1 MQTNK
6 KETMIKAVAF
16 FLLVVSFLLV
26 HLIYPDFF
34 PRMIHLTTSGDI
46 NTLVEFFRS
55 FGIWAMFFSF
65 WLDVLVNALGFL
77 PSIFISTANGI
88 VFGIVP
94 GIIISW
100 LAETVGVI
108 ISFLLMR
115 TILRSSAE
123 KIIAKSGSLKK
134 IDEFSGKKGFQL
146 MLIMRTI
153 PYFPSGV
160 LTALGAL
167 SSISLRDYA
176 LANLI
181 GKFPSTALEV
191 VVGHDIVLFEEN
203 LLRLTLIVI
212 GATAVYGFFW
222 YYQRKESL
230 FYGEIEIKKKE
241 RRS

>member
-222 YYQRKESL
+222 YYQRK
-230 FYGEIEIKKKE
+230 KE
-241 RRS
+241 RKVSSTEKSK

>member
-1 MQTNK
+1 
-6 KETMIKAVAF
+6 MIKGIA
-16 FLLVVSFLLV
+16 FLLLVLSFLLV
-26 HLIYPDFF
+26 HILYPDFF
-34 PRMIHLTTSGDI
+34 PRMFHLVTSGDI
-46 NTLVEFFRS
+46 DALAEFFRS
-55 FGIWAMFFSF
+55 FGAWAMFFSF
-65 WLDVLVNALGFL
+65 WIDVLVNALGFL

-88 VFGIVP
+88 VFGIIP

-123 KIIAKSGSLKK
+123 KIIAKSGALKK

-167 SSISLRDYA
+167 SSISLRDYV

-191 VVGHDIVLFEEN
+191 IVGHDIVLFEQN
-203 LLRLTLIVI
+203 LHRLTMVVI
-212 GATAVYGFFW
+212 GATAVYGLLW
-222 YYQRKESL
+222 YYQRKKE
-230 FYGEIEIKKKE
+230 KKTSAEDTK
-241 RRS
+241 

>member
-1 MQTNK
+1 MQTK
-6 KETMIKAVAF
+6 QKETMIKAVAF

-34 PRMIHLTTSGDI
+34 PQMIHLTTSGDI
-46 NTLVEFFRS
+46 NALVEFFRS

-222 YYQRKESL
+222 YYQRKKE
-230 FYGEIEIKKKE
+230 KKVSSAEK
-241 RRS
+241 SK

>member
-1 MQTNK
+1 
-6 KETMIKAVAF
+6 MIKAVAF

-222 YYQRKESL
+222 YYQRK
-230 FYGEIEIKKKE
+230 KE
-241 RRS
+241 RKVSSTEKSK

>member
-1 MQTNK
+1 
-6 KETMIKAVAF
+6 MIKVAVLV
-16 FLLVVSFLLV
+16 LLIGSFGLV
-26 HLIYPDFF
+26 HLVVPDFF
-34 PRMIHLTTSGDI
+34 PHMLHLTTSGDI
-46 NTLVEFFRS
+46 NALVEFFRS
-55 FGIWAMFFSF
+55 FGIWGMFFSF
-65 WLDVLVNALGFL
+65 WLDVLINALGFL

-108 ISFLLMR
+108 LSFILMR

-123 KIIAKSGSLKK
+123 KLIAKSGSLQK

-153 PYFPSGV
+153 PYFPSGI

-167 SSISLRDYA
+167 SSISLRDYV

-191 VVGHDIVLFEEN
+191 VVGHDLVLLNEH
-203 LLRLTLIVI
+203 LLRLTMIVL
-212 GATAVYGFFW
+212 GATAVYGLLW
-222 YYQRKESL
+222 YFQRKKEKRES
-230 FYGEIEIKKKE
+230 EKDSPHNK
-241 RRS
+241 

>member
-1 MQTNK
+1 
-6 KETMIKAVAF
+6 MIKGVAF
-16 FLLVVSFLLV
+16 LLLVATFLLV
-26 HLIYPDFF
+26 HILYPDFF
-34 PRMIHLTTSGDI
+34 SRMLHLVTSGDI
-46 NTLVEFFRS
+46 DALVEFFHS
-55 FGIWAMFFSF
+55 FGAWAMFFSF
-65 WLDVLVNALGFL
+65 WIDVLVNALGFL

-88 VFGIVP
+88 VFGIIP

-123 KIIAKSGSLKK
+123 KIIAKSGALKK

-167 SSISLRDYA
+167 SSISLRDYV

-191 VVGHDIVLFEEN
+191 VVGHDIVLFQEN
-203 LLRLTLIVI
+203 LHRLTMVVI
-212 GATAVYGFFW
+212 GATAVYGLLW
-222 YYQRKESL
+222 YYQRKKE
-230 FYGEIEIKKKE
+230 KKTVKDTK
-241 RRS
+241 

>member
-1 MQTNK
+1 MSTKQ
-6 KETMIKAVAF
+6 KETMIKGVAF
-16 FLLVVSFLLV
+16 LLLVATFLLV
-26 HLIYPDFF
+26 HILYPDFF
-34 PRMIHLTTSGDI
+34 SRMLHLVTSGDI
-46 NTLVEFFRS
+46 DALVEFFHS
-55 FGIWAMFFSF
+55 FGAWAMFFSF
-65 WLDVLVNALGFL
+65 WIDVLVNALGFL

-88 VFGIVP
+88 VFGIIP

-123 KIIAKSGSLKK
+123 KIIAKSGALKK

-167 SSISLRDYA
+167 SSISLRDYV

-191 VVGHDIVLFEEN
+191 VVGHDIVLFQEN
-203 LLRLTLIVI
+203 LHRLTMVVI
-212 GATAVYGFFW
+212 GATAVYGLLW
-222 YYQRKESL
+222 YYQRKKE
-230 FYGEIEIKKKE
+230 KKTVKDTK
-241 RRS
+241 